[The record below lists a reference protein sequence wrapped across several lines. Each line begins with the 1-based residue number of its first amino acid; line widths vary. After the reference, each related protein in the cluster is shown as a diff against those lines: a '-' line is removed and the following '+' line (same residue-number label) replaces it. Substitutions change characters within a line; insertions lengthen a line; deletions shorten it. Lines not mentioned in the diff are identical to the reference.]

1 MKFFSNMMG
10 GAEKDEYSCTDI
22 DSHGGIDHNQWL
34 PRIEY
39 GSARSGK

>member
-1 MKFFSNMMG
+1 MIG
-10 GAEKDEYSCTDI
+10 GVEEDEDFHNDI
-22 DSHGGIDHNQWL
+22 VSHGGTDHNQWL